1 MRRSLAAAGLGLSLC
16 LAGGAFAATT
26 LYRPRAWRCCC
37 WPGRRRAGC
46 GSPPAV
52 CGWSASSSGTSV
64 QEQAP
69 LRVTVRAART
79 RVPLPGVEARAWPGG
94 PLLSLARSRDAS
106 ITAEIRFARR
116 GRHELAPA
124 SVVIGDPLGLAGR
137 TILSSADAVL
147 VLPRIEPLQLTD
159 LVGHASSWGRR
170 GAPALGAGATEV
182 DSLVVH
188 QPGAPASRI
197 HWPTVART
205 STLMERRL
213 VDDGDQAPLV
223 VVDPRDPSSPDALD
237 QALRAAASLC
247 VHLARDGAVR
257 TAASG
262 RSPAGAVRSRAAW
275 LSPSRTRG
283 SRCSNRTTG
292 RPRSAAWPVRTRS
305 IWVTAVNGR
314 ADSVAQLRVPARY
327 LVSPHPRP
335 GWPVRFTVA
344 GCSGQ
349 WLEERGRRAA

>member
-1 MRRSLAAAGLGLSLC
+1 VRRSLAAAGLGLSLC

-26 LYRPRAWRCCC
+26 LFV
-37 WPGRRRAGC
+37 PGVALLLLAGTASGWVSLAARGVRVERNV
-46 GSPPAV
+46 GSTA
-52 CGWSASSSGTSV
+52 V
-64 QEQAP
+64 QELAP
-69 LRVTVRAART
+69 LRATVRAART
-79 RVPLPGVEARAWPGG
+79 RMPLPGVEARAWPGG
-94 PLLSLARSRDAS
+94 PLLSLARSRDAA

-137 TILSSADAVL
+137 TLLSSADQVL
-147 VLPRIEPLQLTD
+147 VLPRIEPVELTD
-159 LVGHASSWGRR
+159 LGGRAESWGRQ

-205 STLMERRL
+205 TTLMDRRL
-213 VDDGDQAPLV
+213 VADGDRAPLV
-223 VVDPRDPSSPDALD
+223 VVDPRDASSSEALD

-247 VHLARDGAVR
+247 VHLARD
-257 TAASG
+257 AACGLLLPGDRRPARFDRELRGFPESHA
-262 RSPAGAVRSRAAW
+262 RLALLEPDAGAPP
-275 LSPSRTRG
+275 LG
-283 SRCSNRTTG
+283 CLTG
-292 RPRSAAWPVRTRS
+292 ANTV
-305 IWVTAVNGR
+305 IWVTADR
-314 ADSVAQLRVPARY
+314 HASSVAQLRATTRY
-327 LVSPHPRP
+327 LVSPHPRH
-335 GWPVRFTVA
+335 GWPVHFTVA

>member
-1 MRRSLAAAGLGLSLC
+1 VRRSLAAAGLGLSLC

-26 LYRPRAWRCCC
+26 LYV
-37 WPGRRRAGC
+37 PGVALLLLAGT
-46 GSPPAV
+46 AT
-52 CGWSASSSGTSV
+52 GWVWLAARGPWVERDLSITSV
-64 QEQAP
+64 QKQAP

-79 RVPLPGVEARAWPGG
+79 RLPLPGVEARAWPGG
-94 PLLSLARSRDAS
+94 PLLSLARSRDAA

-159 LVGHASSWGRR
+159 LVGHASSWGRQ
-170 GAPALGAGATEV
+170 GAPALGAGGTEV

-205 STLMERRL
+205 MTLMERRL
-213 VDDGDQAPLV
+213 VADGDQAPLV
-223 VVDPRDPSSPDALD
+223 VVDPRDPSGPDALD

-247 VHLARDGAVR
+247 VHLARDGACALLLPGDR
-257 TAASG
+257 RPARFDRELRGFAESHARLALLEPDDG
-262 RSPAGAVRSRAAW
+262 APPLGCLAGAN
-275 LSPSRTRG
+275 TI
-283 SRCSNRTTG
+283 
-292 RPRSAAWPVRTRS
+292 
-305 IWVTAVNGR
+305 IWVTAANGH

>member
-16 LAGGAFAATT
+16 LAGGAFAATALFVPGVALLLLAATATGWVWLAARSARVERT
-26 LYRPRAWRCCC
+26 L
-37 WPGRRRAGC
+37 
-46 GSPPAV
+46 
-52 CGWSASSSGTSV
+52 SSTVV
-64 QEQAP
+64 QELAA

-79 RVPLPGVEARAWPGG
+79 RVPLPGVEARAWPDG
-94 PLLSLARSRDAS
+94 PLLLLARSHDAA
-106 ITAEIRFARR
+106 ITAEVHFARR
-116 GRHELAPA
+116 GRHDLAPA
-124 SVVIGDPLGLAGR
+124 SVVIGDPLGLASR
-137 TILSSADAVL
+137 TILSSPDAVL

-159 LVGHASSWGRR
+159 LGARGDGWGRQ

-205 STLMERRL
+205 RTLMERRL

-223 VVDPRDPSSPDALD
+223 VVDPRDPSGPDTLD

-247 VHLARDGAVR
+247 VHLARDGACGLLLPGDR
-257 TAASG
+257 RPARFDRELRGFHESHARLALLEPG
-262 RSPAGAVRSRAAW
+262 DGGPPLACLAGANTV
-275 LSPSRTRG
+275 
-283 SRCSNRTTG
+283 
-292 RPRSAAWPVRTRS
+292 
-305 IWVTAVNGR
+305 IWVTAANRQAGL
-314 ADSVAQLRVPARY
+314 AAQLRAPVRY

-349 WLEERGRRAA
+349 WLEERGRRVA

>member
-26 LYRPRAWRCCC
+26 LYVPGVALLLLAGTATGWVWLAARGAWVERDL
-37 WPGRRRAGC
+37 
-46 GSPPAV
+46 S
-52 CGWSASSSGTSV
+52 SASV

-69 LRVTVRAART
+69 LRVTVRAPRT
-79 RVPLPGVEARAWPGG
+79 RLPPPGVEARAWPGG
-94 PLLSLARSRDAS
+94 PLVSLARSRDAS

-116 GRHELAPA
+116 GRNELAPA

-159 LVGHASSWGRR
+159 LVGHASSWGRQ

-205 STLMERRL
+205 RTLMERRL

-223 VVDPRDPSSPDALD
+223 VVDPRDPSGPDALD

-247 VHLARDGAVR
+247 VHLARDGACGLLLPGDR
-257 TAASG
+257 RPARFDRALHRFPESHARLALLEPDDG
-262 RSPAGAVRSRAAW
+262 APPLGCLAGANTV
-275 LSPSRTRG
+275 
-283 SRCSNRTTG
+283 
-292 RPRSAAWPVRTRS
+292 
-305 IWVTAVNGR
+305 IWVTAVSGR

-349 WLEERGRRAA
+349 WLEQRRAA